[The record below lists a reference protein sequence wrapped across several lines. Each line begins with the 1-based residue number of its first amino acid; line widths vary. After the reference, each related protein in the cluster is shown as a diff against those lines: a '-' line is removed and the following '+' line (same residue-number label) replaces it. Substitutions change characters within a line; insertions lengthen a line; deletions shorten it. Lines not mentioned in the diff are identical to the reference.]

1 MAETNEPAV
10 TENKKMTVKT
20 IIIRVIIGLAV
31 ATGLFFGG
39 KKIIWELHH
48 ESTDNA
54 QIEANLVPILPR
66 VSGYIKTIYPEDYAT
81 VRKDSLL
88 VEIDDADLQLQLAE
102 MKADLAQAQTDIG
115 NAHAAI
121 NNTGASIVET
131 QSNLDV
137 AQTRKDKAHTD
148 YTRDQGLFRDG
159 AITKRQLDDS
169 KANVDIADRQ
179 YDATKNDVNVAETRT
194 GVSKAQL
201 NKADAIIK
209 LKETTI
215 DQQLLKLSY
224 TKIYAPCNGQ
234 IGKRNV
240 DPGQY
245 VQAGTPLFTVINDED
260 YWVVAN
266 FKETQIHHMKL
277 GDEVEIK
284 IDAYPDLVL
293 KGKIISFSDAT
304 GAKFSLLPPDNAT
317 GNFVKVTQ
325 RIPVKIVIEDG
336 AKYKDKLHAGM
347 SLDVSV
353 AY

>member
-1 MAETNEPAV
+1 MAETNEV
-10 TENKKMTVKT
+10 EKKNGAKT
-20 IIIRVIIGLAV
+20 IIIRVIIGLVLCV
-31 ATGLFFGG
+31 AIYFGG
-39 KKIIWELHH
+39 KKIYYELHH

-54 QIEANLVPILPR
+54 QIEANMIPILPR
-66 VSGYIKTIYPEDYAT
+66 VSGFIKAIDPEDYAT

-121 NNTGASIVET
+121 SNTGASITET
-131 QSNLDV
+131 QSNLEV
-137 AQTRKDKAHTD
+137 AQTRKDKAHAD
-148 YTRDQGLFRDG
+148 YARDQSLYKDG

-169 KANVDIADRQ
+169 KATVDIADRQ
-179 YDATKNDVNVAETRT
+179 YEATKNDVNVAETRT

-209 LKETTI
+209 LKETAI
-215 DQQLLKLSY
+215 DQQLLKISY
-224 TKIYAPCNGQ
+224 TKIYSPCNGQ

-277 GDEVEIK
+277 GDEVEVK
-284 IDAYPDLVL
+284 IDAYPGLVL

-325 RIPVKIVIEDG
+325 RIPVKIAIEDV